1 MAIVNRKYNI
11 VYIFWLYAMLFLM
24 YPLTTVAQT
33 DDNAV
38 QNALLS
44 FSIDETPIRVG
55 DTFTLHLNAEN
66 VTDLAG
72 WQCNIVFDLNV
83 LEAVEVSEGDFL
95 KAGGATPFFQSSTID
110 NTAGKITK
118 LSAARFSGGVSGT
131 GRLFSVTFM
140 AKTTGDAQVT
150 LTNLYAANSAL
161 EAIPVSPPEIVITVA
176 DQSDSDVADQSDSDV
191 EDQSDSDVEDQSDSD
206 VEGAKLSFSI
216 DETPIRV
223 GDTFTLHLNAEN
235 ITDLAGWQCDVVFNP
250 NVLEAV
256 EVVGGDFLKA
266 GGATPFFQDSTIDN
280 TAGKITN
287 LSAARFSGGVSGT
300 GRLFSVTFTA
310 KASGDAQV
318 TLTNLHAGSSD
329 LTTIPLSIPDITITV
344 ADKPTLDVDST
355 KLSFSIDETPI
366 RVGDTFTLH
375 LNAENVTDLAGW
387 QCDIVF
393 DPNVLEAVEVS
404 EGDFLKAGGA
414 TPFFQD
420 STIDNTAGKITNLS
434 AARFSGGVSGTGRLF
449 SVTFTAKASGDAQ
462 VTLTNLHAGSSDLT
476 TIPLSIPDITITVAD
491 KPTPDVDSTK
501 LSFSID
507 EIPVRAR
514 NTFTLHLNAENVTDF
529 AGWLCDIVFDP
540 AALEAVEVSEGD
552 FLKADGGTTFFLES
566 MIDNTTGKITGL
578 GTARFSKGGVNGTG
592 RLLSVTFTA
601 KVSGDTQVKLTNLQA
616 GSSDLVA
623 IPLDPLEFIITIDKP
638 AFPPWDVNQDG
649 EVNILDIMQVAQ
661 YLREDASVNPQ
672 SDVNSDGTIGILD
685 LIAVAQQMGE
695 STASAPTFITHR
707 GIDMNLAVIDS
718 PKLTPAMIR
727 GWITH
732 AQIENDGS
740 IVFQKGIANLQR
752 LLTSLTPEKTKLLAN
767 YPNPFNPET
776 WIPYHLAKP
785 AEVTLTIYA
794 ASGKIVR
801 SLVLGH
807 QEVGIYKSRSRA
819 AYWDGRNEVGEPVA
833 SGIYFYT
840 LTAEDFTATRKMLI
854 RK

>member
-44 FSIDETPIRVG
+44 FSIDETPVRVG
-55 DTFTLHLNAEN
+55 DTFTLHLNVEN

-191 EDQSDSDVEDQSDSD
+191 ADQSDSD
-206 VEGAKLSFSI
+206 VEGAKFSFSI

-344 ADKPTLDVDST
+344 ADKPTLDVDSA

-375 LNAENVTDLAGW
+375 LNAENITDLAGW
-387 QCDIVF
+387 QCDVVF
-393 DPNVLEAVEVS
+393 NPNVLEAVEVVG
-404 EGDFLKAGGA
+404 GDFLKAGGV

-540 AALEAVEVSEGD
+540 ATLEAVEVSEGD

-685 LIAVAQQMGE
+685 LIAVAQQMDE

-840 LTAEDFTATRKMLI
+840 LTAKDFTATRKMLI

>member
-44 FSIDETPIRVG
+44 FSIDETPVRVG
-55 DTFTLHLNAEN
+55 DTFTLHLNAED

-95 KAGGATPFFQSSTID
+95 KAGGATPFFQDSTID

-131 GRLFSVTFM
+131 GKLLSVTFM

-161 EAIPVSPPEIVITVA
+161 ETIPVSPPEIVITVEDQSDSPVSPPEIVITVA
-176 DQSDSDVADQSDSDV
+176 DQSDSDVADQSDSDM
-191 EDQSDSDVEDQSDSD
+191 EDQSDSD
-206 VEGAKLSFSI
+206 VEGAKF
-216 DETPIRV
+216 
-223 GDTFTLHLNAEN
+223 
-235 ITDLAGWQCDVVFNP
+235 
-250 NVLEAV
+250 
-256 EVVGGDFLKA
+256 
-266 GGATPFFQDSTIDN
+266 
-280 TAGKITN
+280 
-287 LSAARFSGGVSGT
+287 
-300 GRLFSVTFTA
+300 
-310 KASGDAQV
+310 
-318 TLTNLHAGSSD
+318 
-329 LTTIPLSIPDITITV
+329 
-344 ADKPTLDVDST
+344 
-355 KLSFSIDETPI
+355 SFSIDETPI

-393 DPNVLEAVEVS
+393 DLNVLEAVEVS

-420 STIDNTAGKITNLS
+420 STIDNIAGKITNLS
-434 AARFSGGVSGTGRLF
+434 AARFSGGVSGTGRLL
-449 SVTFTAKASGDAQ
+449 SVKFMAKTTGDAQ
-462 VTLTNLHAGSSDLT
+462 VTLTNLHAGSSDLM
-476 TIPLSIPDITITVAD
+476 TIPLSIPDITITVEDKPLSIPDITITVAD
-491 KPTPDVDSTK
+491 KPTPDVDGAK

-514 NTFTLHLNAENVTDF
+514 DTFRLNLNAENVTDF

-540 AALEAVEVSEGD
+540 AALEAVEVSEGN

-592 RLLSVTFTA
+592 RLLSVTFKA

-661 YLREDASVNPQ
+661 YLREDASVNPK

-685 LIAVAQQMGE
+685 LIAVAQQMDG
-695 STASAPTFITHR
+695 STASAPTFITQR

-718 PKLTPAMIR
+718 PELTPAMIR

-732 AQIENDGS
+732 AQRENDGS

-794 ASGKIVR
+794 ADGKIVR
-801 SLVLGH
+801 TLVLGH
-807 QEVGIYKSRSRA
+807 QEAGIYKSRSRA

>member
-1 MAIVNRKYNI
+1 MAIVNRKYNF

-33 DDNAV
+33 DNIPDDNAA

-44 FSIDETPIRVG
+44 FSIDETLVHVG
-55 DTFTLHLNAEN
+55 NTFTLNLNVEN

-72 WQCNIVFDLNV
+72 WQCNIEFD
-83 LEAVEVSEGDFL
+83 S
-95 KAGGATPFFQSSTID
+95 
-110 NTAGKITK
+110 
-118 LSAARFSGGVSGT
+118 
-131 GRLFSVTFM
+131 
-140 AKTTGDAQVT
+140 
-150 LTNLYAANSAL
+150 
-161 EAIPVSPPEIVITVA
+161 
-176 DQSDSDVADQSDSDV
+176 
-191 EDQSDSDVEDQSDSD
+191 
-206 VEGAKLSFSI
+206 
-216 DETPIRV
+216 
-223 GDTFTLHLNAEN
+223 
-235 ITDLAGWQCDVVFNP
+235 

-256 EVVGGDFLKA
+256 EVVEGDFLKE
-266 GGATPFFQDSTIDN
+266 GDGKTFFLESEIDN
-280 TAGKITN
+280 TAGRITG
-287 LSAARFSGGVSGT
+287 LGAARTSKGGVNGT
-300 GRLFSVTFTA
+300 GKLLSVAFMA
-310 KASGDAQV
+310 KVIGEAQV
-318 TLTNLHAGSSD
+318 TLTSLKAGSSG
-329 LTTIPLSIPDITITV
+329 ISGAISLSIPEIVITV
-344 ADKPTLDVDST
+344 EEQPELIESDPTF
-355 KLSFSIDETPI
+355 SFSIDTTSI
-366 RVGDTFTLH
+366 VIGDTFTLY
-375 LNAENVTDLAGW
+375 LNANEITNLARW

-393 DPNVLEAVEVS
+393 DPNVLEAVEVL
-404 EGDFLKAGGA
+404 EGDFLKEGDA
-414 TPFFQD
+414 TTIFLK
-420 STIDNTAGKITNLS
+420 STIDNTAGKITGLGTVSLS
-434 AARFSGGVSGTGRLF
+434 NDGGSGTGRLL
-449 SVTFTAKASGDAQ
+449 SVAFVAKAIGEAQ
-462 VTLTNLHAGSSDLT
+462 VTLDNLYVDSSESVA
-476 TIPLSIPDITITVAD
+476 IPLSIPEIVIAVS
-491 KPTPDVDSTK
+491 DVNSAN

-507 EIPVRAR
+507 ELSVRVDD
-514 NTFTLHLNAENVTDF
+514 TFTLHLNVENTTDL

-540 AALEAVEVSEGD
+540 AVLEAVEVSEGD

-566 MIDNTTGKITGL
+566 TIDNAAGKITDL
-578 GTARFSKGGVNGTG
+578 GAISLSSDGESGTG
-592 RLLSVTFTA
+592 KLLSVTFVA
-601 KVSGDTQVKLTNLQA
+601 KAIGEAQVTLTNLYA

-623 IPLDPLEFIITIDKP
+623 IPLSIPDFVITVEERV
-638 AFPPWDVNQDG
+638 FLPWDVNQDG
-649 EVNILDIMQVAQ
+649 QVSILDLMQVAQ
-661 YLREDASVNPQ
+661 YLGKNVSVTPQ
-672 SDVNSDGTIGILD
+672 ADVDSDGTIGILD
-685 LIAVAQQMGE
+685 LIAVAQHIGE
-695 STASAPTFITHR
+695 STASAPTFITQR

-807 QEVGIYKSRSRA
+807 QEAGIYKSRSRA

>member
-1 MAIVNRKYNI
+1 
-11 VYIFWLYAMLFLM
+11 MLFSIF
-24 YPLTTVAQT
+24 PLATVAQT
-33 DDNAV
+33 DNIPDDNAA

-44 FSIDETPIRVG
+44 FSIDETPVRVGDTFTLNLNVENVTDLAGWQCNIVFDLNVLEAVEVSEGDFLKAEGATPFFQGSTIDNTAGKITKLSAARFSGGVSGTGRLLSVTFMAKTTGDAQVTLTNLYAANSALETIPVSPPEIVITVADQSDSDVADQSDSDVADQSDSDVADQSDSDVADQSDSDVDSAKLSFSIDETPVRVG
-55 DTFTLHLNAEN
+55 DTFTLHLNVEN

-131 GRLFSVTFM
+131 GRLLSVTFM
-140 AKTTGDAQVT
+140 AKTIGDAQVT
-150 LTNLYAANSAL
+150 LTNLY
-161 EAIPVSPPEIVITVA
+161 
-176 DQSDSDVADQSDSDV
+176 
-191 EDQSDSDVEDQSDSD
+191 
-206 VEGAKLSFSI
+206 
-216 DETPIRV
+216 
-223 GDTFTLHLNAEN
+223 
-235 ITDLAGWQCDVVFNP
+235 
-250 NVLEAV
+250 
-256 EVVGGDFLKA
+256 
-266 GGATPFFQDSTIDN
+266 
-280 TAGKITN
+280 
-287 LSAARFSGGVSGT
+287 
-300 GRLFSVTFTA
+300 
-310 KASGDAQV
+310 
-318 TLTNLHAGSSD
+318 AGSSD
-329 LTTIPLSIPDITITV
+329 LTTIPLSIPEITITV
-344 ADKPTLDVDST
+344 ADKPM
-355 KLSFSIDETPI
+355 
-366 RVGDTFTLH
+366 
-375 LNAENVTDLAGW
+375 
-387 QCDIVF
+387 
-393 DPNVLEAVEVS
+393 
-404 EGDFLKAGGA
+404 
-414 TPFFQD
+414 
-420 STIDNTAGKITNLS
+420 
-434 AARFSGGVSGTGRLF
+434 
-449 SVTFTAKASGDAQ
+449 
-462 VTLTNLHAGSSDLT
+462 
-476 TIPLSIPDITITVAD
+476 SIPEIMITVED

-507 EIPVRAR
+507 ETPVRVGD
-514 NTFTLHLNAENVTDF
+514 TFTLHLNAENVTDF

-540 AALEAVEVSEGD
+540 AALEAIEVSEGD

-623 IPLDPLEFIITIDKP
+623 IPLDPLEFIITVDKP

-685 LIAVAQQMGE
+685 LIAVAQQMGGA
-695 STASAPTFITHR
+695 TASAPTFITQR

-718 PKLTPAMIR
+718 PELTPAMIR

-794 ASGKIVR
+794 ANGKIVR
-801 SLVLGH
+801 TLVLGH
-807 QEVGIYKSRSRA
+807 QEAGIYKSRSRA

>member
-1 MAIVNRKYNI
+1 MADQSDSDVDSAK
-11 VYIFWLYAMLFLM
+11 
-24 YPLTTVAQT
+24 
-33 DDNAV
+33 
-38 QNALLS
+38 LS
-44 FSIDETPIRVG
+44 FSIDETPVRVG

-131 GRLFSVTFM
+131 GRLLSVTFM
-140 AKTTGDAQVT
+140 AKTIGDAQVT
-150 LTNLYAANSAL
+150 LTNLY
-161 EAIPVSPPEIVITVA
+161 
-176 DQSDSDVADQSDSDV
+176 
-191 EDQSDSDVEDQSDSD
+191 
-206 VEGAKLSFSI
+206 
-216 DETPIRV
+216 
-223 GDTFTLHLNAEN
+223 
-235 ITDLAGWQCDVVFNP
+235 
-250 NVLEAV
+250 
-256 EVVGGDFLKA
+256 
-266 GGATPFFQDSTIDN
+266 
-280 TAGKITN
+280 
-287 LSAARFSGGVSGT
+287 
-300 GRLFSVTFTA
+300 
-310 KASGDAQV
+310 
-318 TLTNLHAGSSD
+318 AGSSD
-329 LTTIPLSIPDITITV
+329 LTTIPLSIPEITITV
-344 ADKPTLDVDST
+344 ADKPM
-355 KLSFSIDETPI
+355 
-366 RVGDTFTLH
+366 
-375 LNAENVTDLAGW
+375 
-387 QCDIVF
+387 
-393 DPNVLEAVEVS
+393 
-404 EGDFLKAGGA
+404 
-414 TPFFQD
+414 
-420 STIDNTAGKITNLS
+420 
-434 AARFSGGVSGTGRLF
+434 
-449 SVTFTAKASGDAQ
+449 
-462 VTLTNLHAGSSDLT
+462 
-476 TIPLSIPDITITVAD
+476 SIPEIMITVED

-507 EIPVRAR
+507 ETPVRVGD
-514 NTFTLHLNAENVTDF
+514 TFTLHLNAENVTDF

-540 AALEAVEVSEGD
+540 AALEAIEVSEGN

-623 IPLDPLEFIITIDKP
+623 IPLDPLEFIITVDKP

-661 YLREDASVNPQ
+661 YLREDAFVNPQ

-685 LIAVAQQMGE
+685 LIAVAQQMGGA
-695 STASAPTFITHR
+695 TASAPTFITQR

-732 AQIENDGS
+732 AQRENDGS

-794 ASGKIVR
+794 ANGKIVR

-807 QEVGIYKSRSRA
+807 QEAGIYKSRSRA

>member
-1 MAIVNRKYNI
+1 MEIINRKYNF
-11 VYIFWLYAMLFLM
+11 VYIFWLYAMLFSM
-24 YPLTTVAQT
+24 FPLATVAQT
-33 DDNAV
+33 DNIPDDNAA

-44 FSIDETPIRVG
+44 FSIDETPVRVG

-131 GRLFSVTFM
+131 GRLLSVTFM
-140 AKTTGDAQVT
+140 AKTIGDAQVT

-161 EAIPVSPPEIVITVA
+161 ETIPVSPPEIVITVA
-176 DQSDSDVADQSDSDV
+176 DQSDSDVADQSDSDMA
-191 EDQSDSDVEDQSDSD
+191 DQSDSDVADQSDSD
-206 VEGAKLSFSI
+206 VDSAKLSFSI
-216 DETPIRV
+216 DETPVRV
-223 GDTFTLHLNAEN
+223 GDTFTLHLN
-235 ITDLAGWQCDVVFNP
+235 V
-250 NVLEAV
+250 
-256 EVVGGDFLKA
+256 
-266 GGATPFFQDSTIDN
+266 
-280 TAGKITN
+280 
-287 LSAARFSGGVSGT
+287 
-300 GRLFSVTFTA
+300 
-310 KASGDAQV
+310 
-318 TLTNLHAGSSD
+318 
-329 LTTIPLSIPDITITV
+329 
-344 ADKPTLDVDST
+344 
-355 KLSFSIDETPI
+355 
-366 RVGDTFTLH
+366 
-375 LNAENVTDLAGW
+375 ENVTDLAGW
-387 QCDIVF
+387 QCNIVF
-393 DPNVLEAVEVS
+393 DLNVLEAVEVS

-414 TPFFQD
+414 TPFFQS
-420 STIDNTAGKITNLS
+420 STIDNTAGKITKLS
-434 AARFSGGVSGTGRLF
+434 AARFSGGVSGTGRLL
-449 SVTFTAKASGDAQ
+449 SVTFMAKTIGDAQ
-462 VTLTNLHAGSSDLT
+462 VTLTNLYAGSSDLT
-476 TIPLSIPDITITVAD
+476 TIPLSIPEITITVADKPMSIPEIMITVED

-507 EIPVRAR
+507 EIPVRVGD
-514 NTFTLHLNAENVTDF
+514 TFTLHLNAENVTDF

-540 AALEAVEVSEGD
+540 AALEAIEVSEGN

-623 IPLDPLEFIITIDKP
+623 IPLDPLEFIITVDKP

-685 LIAVAQQMGE
+685 LIAVAQQMGGA
-695 STASAPTFITHR
+695 TASAPTFITQR

-794 ASGKIVR
+794 ANGKIVR
-801 SLVLGH
+801 TLVLGH
-807 QEVGIYKSRSRA
+807 QEAGIYKSRSRA

>member
-1 MAIVNRKYNI
+1 MAIVNRKYNF

-33 DDNAV
+33 DNIPDDNAA

-44 FSIDETPIRVG
+44 FSIDETPVHVG
-55 DTFTLHLNAEN
+55 NTFTLNLNVEN

-72 WQCNIVFDLNV
+72 WQCNIEFD
-83 LEAVEVSEGDFL
+83 S
-95 KAGGATPFFQSSTID
+95 
-110 NTAGKITK
+110 
-118 LSAARFSGGVSGT
+118 
-131 GRLFSVTFM
+131 
-140 AKTTGDAQVT
+140 
-150 LTNLYAANSAL
+150 
-161 EAIPVSPPEIVITVA
+161 
-176 DQSDSDVADQSDSDV
+176 
-191 EDQSDSDVEDQSDSD
+191 
-206 VEGAKLSFSI
+206 
-216 DETPIRV
+216 
-223 GDTFTLHLNAEN
+223 
-235 ITDLAGWQCDVVFNP
+235 

-256 EVVGGDFLKA
+256 EVVEGDFLKE
-266 GGATPFFQDSTIDN
+266 GDGKTFFLESEIDN
-280 TAGKITN
+280 TAGRITG
-287 LSAARFSGGVSGT
+287 LGAARTSKGGVNGT
-300 GRLFSVTFTA
+300 GKLLSVAFMA
-310 KASGDAQV
+310 KVIGEAQV
-318 TLTNLHAGSSD
+318 TLTSLKAGSSGISG
-329 LTTIPLSIPDITITV
+329 TIPLGIPEIVITV
-344 ADKPTLDVDST
+344 EEQPELIESDPTF
-355 KLSFSIDETPI
+355 SFSIDTTSVVI
-366 RVGDTFTLH
+366 GDTFTLY
-375 LNAENVTDLAGW
+375 LNANEITNLARW

-393 DPNVLEAVEVS
+393 DPNVLETVEVL
-404 EGDFLKAGGA
+404 EGDFLKEGDA
-414 TPFFQD
+414 TTIFLK
-420 STIDNTAGKITNLS
+420 STIDNTAGKITGLGTVSLS
-434 AARFSGGVSGTGRLF
+434 NDGGSGTGRLL
-449 SVTFTAKASGDAQ
+449 SVAFVAKAIGEAQ
-462 VTLTNLHAGSSDLT
+462 VTLDNLYVDSSESVA
-476 TIPLSIPDITITVAD
+476 IPLSIPEIVIAVS
-491 KPTPDVDSTK
+491 DVNSAN

-507 EIPVRAR
+507 ELSVRVDD
-514 NTFTLHLNAENVTDF
+514 TFTLHLNVENTTDL

-540 AALEAVEVSEGD
+540 AVLEAVEVSEGD

-566 MIDNTTGKITGL
+566 TIDNAAGKITDL
-578 GTARFSKGGVNGTG
+578 GAISLSSDGESGTG
-592 RLLSVTFTA
+592 KLLSVTFVA
-601 KVSGDTQVKLTNLQA
+601 KAIGEAQVTLTNLYA

-623 IPLDPLEFIITIDKP
+623 IPLSIPDFVITVEERV
-638 AFPPWDVNQDG
+638 FLPWDVNQDG
-649 EVNILDIMQVAQ
+649 QVSILDLMQVAQ
-661 YLREDASVNPQ
+661 YLGKNVSVTPQ
-672 SDVNSDGTIGILD
+672 ADVDSDGTIGILD
-685 LIAVAQQMGE
+685 LIAVAQHIGE
-695 STASAPTFITHR
+695 STASAPTFITQR

-807 QEVGIYKSRSRA
+807 QEAGIYKSRSRA

>member
-1 MAIVNRKYNI
+1 MEIINRKYNF
-11 VYIFWLYAMLFLM
+11 VYIFWLYAMLFSM
-24 YPLTTVAQT
+24 FPLATVAQT
-33 DDNAV
+33 DNIPDDNAA

-44 FSIDETPIRVG
+44 FSIDETPVRVG
-55 DTFTLHLNAEN
+55 DTFTLNLNVEN

-131 GRLFSVTFM
+131 GRLLSVTFMAKTIGDAQVTLTNLYAANSALETIPVSPPEIVITVADQSDSDVADQSDSDMADQSDSDVADQSDSDVDSAKLSFSIDETPVRVGDTFTLHLNVENVTDLAGWQCNIVFDLNVLEAVEVSEGDFLKAGGATPFFQSSTIDNTAGKITNLSAARFSGGVSGTGRLLSVTFM

-161 EAIPVSPPEIVITVA
+161 ETIPVSPPEIVITVA

-191 EDQSDSDVEDQSDSD
+191 ADQSDSDVADQSDSDMADQSDSD
-206 VEGAKLSFSI
+206 VDSAKLSFSI
-216 DETPIRV
+216 DETPVRV
-223 GDTFTLHLNAEN
+223 GD
-235 ITDLAGWQCDVVFNP
+235 
-250 NVLEAV
+250 
-256 EVVGGDFLKA
+256 
-266 GGATPFFQDSTIDN
+266 
-280 TAGKITN
+280 
-287 LSAARFSGGVSGT
+287 
-300 GRLFSVTFTA
+300 
-310 KASGDAQV
+310 
-318 TLTNLHAGSSD
+318 
-329 LTTIPLSIPDITITV
+329 
-344 ADKPTLDVDST
+344 
-355 KLSFSIDETPI
+355 
-366 RVGDTFTLH
+366 
-375 LNAENVTDLAGW
+375 
-387 QCDIVF
+387 
-393 DPNVLEAVEVS
+393 
-404 EGDFLKAGGA
+404 
-414 TPFFQD
+414 
-420 STIDNTAGKITNLS
+420 
-434 AARFSGGVSGTGRLF
+434 
-449 SVTFTAKASGDAQ
+449 
-462 VTLTNLHAGSSDLT
+462 
-476 TIPLSIPDITITVAD
+476 
-491 KPTPDVDSTK
+491 
-501 LSFSID
+501 
-507 EIPVRAR
+507 
-514 NTFTLHLNAENVTDF
+514 TFTLHLNAENVTDF

-540 AALEAVEVSEGD
+540 AALEAIEVSEGD

-623 IPLDPLEFIITIDKP
+623 IPLDPLEFIITVDKP

-685 LIAVAQQMGE
+685 LIAVAQQMGGA
-695 STASAPTFITHR
+695 TASAPTFITQR

-794 ASGKIVR
+794 ANGKIVR
-801 SLVLGH
+801 TLVLGH
-807 QEVGIYKSRSRA
+807 QEAGIYKSRSRA

>member
-44 FSIDETPIRVG
+44 FSIDETPVRVG

-176 DQSDSDVADQSDSDV
+176 DQSDSDV
-191 EDQSDSDVEDQSDSD
+191 EDQSDSDVADQSDSD
-206 VEGAKLSFSI
+206 VEGAKF
-216 DETPIRV
+216 
-223 GDTFTLHLNAEN
+223 
-235 ITDLAGWQCDVVFNP
+235 
-250 NVLEAV
+250 
-256 EVVGGDFLKA
+256 
-266 GGATPFFQDSTIDN
+266 
-280 TAGKITN
+280 
-287 LSAARFSGGVSGT
+287 
-300 GRLFSVTFTA
+300 
-310 KASGDAQV
+310 
-318 TLTNLHAGSSD
+318 
-329 LTTIPLSIPDITITV
+329 
-344 ADKPTLDVDST
+344 
-355 KLSFSIDETPI
+355 SFSIDETPI

-387 QCDIVF
+387 QCNIVF
-393 DPNVLEAVEVS
+393 DLNVLEAVEVS

-414 TPFFQD
+414 TPFFQS
-420 STIDNTAGKITNLS
+420 STIDNTAGKITKLS

-449 SVTFTAKASGDAQ
+449 SVTFMAKTTGDAQ

-685 LIAVAQQMGE
+685 LIAVAQQMDE